1 MEIHNLMEDEVI
13 RIIRE
18 IAEEDDRSQA
28 NGYCTSPECQMDAA
42 CFVLNRVPQQYVT
55 SGRGLAHLQ
64 NEFRDNPQLGV
75 DLVTLAHEGLRRV
88 STFQRSYYAPSG
100 IAQQDDNRG
109 PGPAYHFPAIRGRL
123 LDCLTFAPV
132 VEVDVWLN
140 QDGKPSEM
148 VNGRW
153 QNPYNIVENT
163 AGSYLFWPAPVPAP
177 GEGEKRMFDFEV
189 TVPESNEF
197 EVLHHFFKLEIT
209 ASELDDRTL
218 RLTRDYML
226 QDLFLV
232 RR

>member
-13 RIIRE
+13 RIIHE
-18 IAEEDDRSQA
+18 IAQEEEHSRA

-64 NEFRDNPQLGV
+64 NEFRDNPQLAV

-88 STFQRSYYAPSG
+88 STVQRSYYAPSD
-100 IAQQDDNRG
+100 ASSKDENRG
-109 PGPAYHFPAIRGRL
+109 AGPAFHFPAIRGRL

-132 VEVDVWLN
+132 VGMDVWLK
-140 QDGKPSEM
+140 QDGNPAEM

-153 QNPYNIVENT
+153 QNPYTIVEHSP
-163 AGSYLFWPAPVPAP
+163 GSYLFWPAPIRAT
-177 GEGEKRMFDFEV
+177 EAGEKRMFDFEV
-189 TVPESNEF
+189 TVPENNDF

-209 ASELDDRTL
+209 ASEMDDRTL
-218 RLTRDYML
+218 RLTRDFML

-232 RR
+232 GR